1 MCRKLKVGSASK
13 KGMDVAM
20 VSEKW
25 MDHYTSNGWMV
36 GNTRMKEWK
45 AAVRLGGQR
54 LLQEHLSNVLGERI
68 EEFKE
73 PLAPRHNQPNP
84 SLTRGV

>member
-36 GNTRMKEWK
+36 GKTRMKEWK
-45 AAVRLGGQR
+45 AAVRLGG
-54 LLQEHLSNVLGERI
+54 
-68 EEFKE
+68 
-73 PLAPRHNQPNP
+73 
-84 SLTRGV
+84 